1 MYDLKQKY
9 DSDEADQS
17 PGIMPMYNVEQDM
30 EFIFRFNT
38 DLGSEAI
45 GKTLSVHTDIEALP
59 ESKVATLEDSQLVDG
74 KSVYSIK
81 PLGFGVLP
89 PIPCALPEPAPG
101 ETRLSTTSGL
111 TMTWMPSRLLC

>member
-1 MYDLKQKY
+1 
-9 DSDEADQS
+9 
-17 PGIMPMYNVEQDM
+17 MPMYNVEQDM

-45 GKTLSVHTDIEALP
+45 GKTLSVHTDIKALP
-59 ESKVATLEDSQLVDG
+59 ESKVGTLEDSQLVDG

-89 PIPCALPEPAPG
+89 SDSLRATGASSWG
-101 ETRLSTTSGL
+101 TRLSTTSGS